1 MLLLGQLR
9 LASCPSLS
17 QPLRG
22 LPPLWVFISWLLSL
36 LFWKRH
42 LFSVLL
48 FPMSS
53 VHLEERV
60 SLFPRRPPQTT
71 RRVSPRERLQGAVD
85 TVEWAD
91 GAGCPRGPG
100 PAAGQAW
107 EINMQERGPYRK
119 SKVIRSNQVVKCL
132 PLVTSKNQRWSG
144 AWSDGGGGGSSFL
157 RFSLHKCAVEAQRRP
172 VV

>member
-9 LASCPSLS
+9 LASCPSLFR
-17 QPLRG
+17 PLRA

-48 FPMSS
+48 FPVPSIY
-53 VHLEERV
+53 LEERV
-60 SLFPRRPPQTT
+60 SVFPRPSQTT
-71 RRVSPRERLQGAVD
+71 RRVSPGERLQGAVD
-85 TVEWAD
+85 TVKWVD
-91 GAGCPRGPG
+91 GAGCPGGPG

-107 EINMQERGPYRK
+107 ETNMQERGPSRK
-119 SKVIRSNQVVKCL
+119 SKVIHSNQVVKCL

-144 AWSDGGGGGSSFL
+144 AWIDGGGGGSSFL
-157 RFSLHKCAVEAQRRP
+157 RLSLLRLRRP
-172 VV
+172 VVVTS